1 MNPLC
6 WRLCSSL
13 LDMVSDF
20 ITCSLSGDLQLS
32 GNVLLPGIET
42 NVESYECL
50 AEEPQSCITVL
61 EGEGKEEEERERRKG
76 ERKGK
81 GGREVRGGKL

>member
-6 WRLCSSL
+6 LRLCSSL

-32 GNVLLPGIET
+32 GNVLLPGIKT
-42 NVESYECL
+42 NVEGYECL

-61 EGEGKEEEERERRKG
+61 EGEGKGEEEGRERGREKEEERGG
-76 ERKGK
+76 EGSCM
-81 GGREVRGGKL
+81 

>member
-1 MNPLC
+1 MNPLF

-61 EGEGKEEEERERRKG
+61 EGEGKRENEGRERGREKEEERGG
-76 ERKGK
+76 E
-81 GGREVRGGKL
+81 GGCM